1 MELPLVVENRLHDLA
16 EWLIAWTTP
25 SEPTPA
31 QWDACR
37 VFAHRGLHDDPR
49 VPENT
54 MASLAAVLR
63 FEDIHG
69 VEFDIRWTKDLVPMV
84 FHDPDLQRV
93 FGSSERLADLT
104 STELRQRFPLIPTL
118 SEVVQRLGQHKH
130 LMIEIKEEH
139 YPEPEHQLEVLQ
151 ETLAGLVPGK
161 HFHFLL
167 LDPATYEKLSLFPKA
182 SVLLVGGFNVAE
194 ISEAVSSQDFGGIGG
209 QYLLMP
215 DTEVQRHL
223 EQGKIVGTG
232 YPRSWP
238 AFYRELS
245 RGVTYL
251 FSNQAQALAK
261 ILAQE
266 RLRLSLDPH

>member
-1 MELPLVVENRLHDLA
+1 
-16 EWLIAWTTP
+16 
-25 SEPTPA
+25 
-31 QWDACR
+31 
-37 VFAHRGLHDDPR
+37 
-49 VPENT
+49 
-54 MASLAAVLR
+54 
-63 FEDIHG
+63 
-69 VEFDIRWTKDLVPMV
+69 
-84 FHDPDLQRV
+84 
-93 FGSSERLADLT
+93 
-104 STELRQRFPLIPTL
+104 
-118 SEVVQRLGQHKH
+118 
-130 LMIEIKEEH
+130 MIEIKEEH
-139 YPEPEHQLEVLQ
+139 YPEPEHQLEILQ

-167 LDPATYEKLSLFPKA
+167 LDPATYEKLSAFPKA

-238 AFYRELS
+238 AFCRELS

>member
-1 MELPLVVENRLHDLA
+1 
-16 EWLIAWTTP
+16 
-25 SEPTPA
+25 
-31 QWDACR
+31 
-37 VFAHRGLHDDPR
+37 
-49 VPENT
+49 
-54 MASLAAVLR
+54 
-63 FEDIHG
+63 
-69 VEFDIRWTKDLVPMV
+69 
-84 FHDPDLQRV
+84 
-93 FGSSERLADLT
+93 
-104 STELRQRFPLIPTL
+104 
-118 SEVVQRLGQHKH
+118 VQRLGERKH

-139 YPEPEHQLEVLQ
+139 YPEPEHQLEILQ
-151 ETLAGLVPGK
+151 ETLAGLVPAE

-167 LDPATYEKLSLFPKA
+167 LDPATYEKLSAFPKA

-238 AFYRELS
+238 AFCRELS